1 MTDTIVTV
9 NHIVA
14 GVNNFSCLCN
24 WDIGGD
30 FEQFIARCIIGV
42 LQYTSNLRGNV
53 LKYDSICSID
63 SKISLRYFIINVLAI
78 NQFSSFIKFLPE
90 IGVANGCIFCDIYL
104 MAEEVFKRILEIEKV
119 IGIIK
124 QAYLA
129 FVKIYT
135 KIYIALWSETTCKDR
150 TEYP

>member
-1 MTDTIVTV
+1 MI
-9 NHIVA
+9 
-14 GVNNFSCLCN
+14 
-24 WDIGGD
+24 DI
-30 FEQFIARCIIGV
+30 FICIARCIIGV

-135 KIYIALWSETTCKDR
+135 KIYIALWSETTCQDR